1 MWRVQLQI
9 VPAVARYELS
19 GVVLN
24 LVRCV
29 CSAVSSAELCIGCA
43 YVLVSEVLNRIY
55 TYNIIRI
62 SIYVYV
68 LCMYTI
74 WYDIVMYIISFG
86 MYAFLCTYVICMIFK
101 NMVLP
106 NLVPNIHT

>member
-1 MWRVQLQI
+1 M
-9 VPAVARYELS
+9 
-19 GVVLN
+19 
-24 LVRCV
+24 
-29 CSAVSSAELCIGCA
+29 
-43 YVLVSEVLNRIY
+43 
-55 TYNIIRI
+55 
-62 SIYVYV
+62 YVYV

-106 NLVPNIHT
+106 NLVTNIRT